1 MMSAP
6 GMDIRWTAGYRDR
19 FGVARDMAE
28 RQGSKPVEVIFT
40 GLIWAYMGIIFGT
53 VFVGLVRFFEQ
64 LSWPVLAE
72 IPAAALAG
80 AIGAVFYGS
89 MQLTVFAA
97 MAGTLASFGFLALA
111 PGPVHP
117 LHMLGASALGGFL
130 VGAAYG
136 QGFKNSRVYRADA
149 KIVAG
154 LCAGIISSALLSAL
168 FIVAGRLPLWATTM
182 FLCGATGFTYSLIVP
197 GLIKR
202 LHDLLPPAGDGA
214 VVGAGVAGFVGLM
227 IWVMVAEL
235 DSQYTGPY
243 TVLAHNFLERLP
255 EAAGGAALGGAVAGI
270 VVAITGK
277 GAQDL

>member
-1 MMSAP
+1 MTKKP
-6 GMDIRWTAGYRDR
+6 GI
-19 FGVARDMAE
+19 
-28 RQGSKPVEVIFT
+28 KPVDVVFT
-40 GLIWAYMGIIFGT
+40 GLIWAYMGVIYGV
-53 VFVGLVRFFEQ
+53 VFIGLVRFFEQ
-64 LSWPVLAE
+64 VSWPVLPE
-72 IPAAALAG
+72 IPAAALSG

-117 LHMLGASALGGFL
+117 LHMLGASALGGLL

-136 QGFKNSRVYRADA
+136 HKFKSSRVYRADA
-149 KIVAG
+149 KMVAG
-154 LCAGIISSALLSAL
+154 LCAGIISSALLSLL
-168 FIVAGRLPLWATTM
+168 FILAGRLPLWVTAM
-182 FLCGATGFTYSLIVP
+182 LLCGATGFVYSVIVR
-197 GLIKR
+197 GLINR

-235 DSQYTGPY
+235 HSVYTGPY
-243 TVLAHNFLERLP
+243 TVLAHNVLERLP
-255 EAAGGAALGGAVAGI
+255 HAAGGAALGGALAG
-270 VVAITGK
+270 VVGALLGK